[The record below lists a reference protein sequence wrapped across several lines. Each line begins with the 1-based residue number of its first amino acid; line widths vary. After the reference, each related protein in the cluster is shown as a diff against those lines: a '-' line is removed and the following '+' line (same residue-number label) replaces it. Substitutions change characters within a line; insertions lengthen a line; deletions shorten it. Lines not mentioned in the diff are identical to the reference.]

1 MSHFLQDLRYAFR
14 MLAKSPG
21 FTLVAVL
28 TLALGIGANT
38 AIFSVVNAV
47 LLRPLPY
54 PEPNRLVFLGEWS
67 EQIPEMSISMANFN
81 DWRNQNKVFESM
93 VAYQNDNVVLTG
105 RGEPERLRLRRI
117 TAGFFPTLRVKP
129 ILGRELTPEDDKVG
143 AARVVLLGKGFWE
156 RRFGK
161 DPSIVGQQLVLD
173 AEPFTIIGVLPA
185 QLHGSVRQ
193 TDVFTSLW
201 RLEDQLGG
209 EANRGNHP
217 GIYAYARLK
226 PGVSV
231 LQALGEMKG
240 VAQHL
245 DELHP
250 ESNGKDSVTLKPL
263 LDAIVEDVRS
273 PLLVLSFAVGFV
285 LLIACANIA
294 NLLLARATERHRE
307 LAVRVALGA
316 TRGRL
321 VRQML
326 TESVL
331 LSLAGGILGLF
342 MAVWITAALV
352 SATPRGVPRMDEA
365 SADLRVLSFT
375 LGLSLATGI
384 FFGIFPALQASRAEV
399 NATLQEGGRTGTA
412 GSKRTHLR
420 DFLVAAEVAISLMLL
435 VGAGLVT
442 KSLWRVLEA
451 DGGIDPANV
460 LTARFATPDA
470 KYETE
475 VKRRAFVAQLVAKV
489 QSLPGVQSAGFKNPL
504 LGGWQSAYSIDGRPA
519 PKPGQYPSTDM
530 GRVTPDAMRAMGMRL
545 LRGRFFDDHDN
556 EKSQLVCIIDETFAK
571 QEFPNEEPLGKRL
584 ANGGPPAPGKQPD
597 WMTIVGVV
605 AHVKNYG
612 VDQASRFETYIS
624 QAQRP
629 AGGGNIVVRSTGDP
643 AALTSGI
650 RAAVRSLDP
659 DVPLYDVR
667 SMEDIVS
674 ENTASRRL
682 SVVLIG
688 SFAVLALVL
697 AGVGVYGVM
706 AYVVTQRRHEIG
718 IRMALGANQKN
729 ILEMVLRQGL
739 RLALVGIAGGL
750 AGALALT
757 RFLSSMLFQVSALDL
772 ETFAL
777 GAIGLGLVLLLAC
790 CLPARRATHVD
801 PLVAL
806 RYE

>member
-1 MSHFLQDLRYAFR
+1 M
-14 MLAKSPG
+14 KS
-21 FTLVAVL
+21 
-28 TLALGIGANT
+28 I
-38 AIFSVVNAV
+38 
-47 LLRPLPY
+47 
-54 PEPNRLVFLGEWS
+54 
-67 EQIPEMSISMANFN
+67 
-81 DWRNQNKVFESM
+81 
-93 VAYQNDNVVLTG
+93 
-105 RGEPERLRLRRI
+105 
-117 TAGFFPTLRVKP
+117 
-129 ILGRELTPEDDKVG
+129 
-143 AARVVLLGKGFWE
+143 
-156 RRFGK
+156 
-161 DPSIVGQQLVLD
+161 
-173 AEPFTIIGVLPA
+173 
-185 QLHGSVRQ
+185 
-193 TDVFTSLW
+193 
-201 RLEDQLGG
+201 
-209 EANRGNHP
+209 
-217 GIYAYARLK
+217 
-226 PGVSV
+226 
-231 LQALGEMKG
+231 
-240 VAQHL
+240 AQHL
-245 DELHP
+245 DELYP
-250 ESNGKDSVTLKPL
+250 ASNGKDSVTLKPL

-321 VRQML
+321 IRQML

-342 MAVWITAALV
+342 MAAWVTAVLV
-352 SATPRGVPRMDEA
+352 HATPRGVPRMDEA
-365 SADLRVLSFT
+365 SADMSVLFFT

-384 FFGIFPALQASRAEV
+384 FFGIFPALQATRAEV

-412 GSKRTHLR
+412 GSKRAHLR

-435 VGAGLVT
+435 VGAGLMT
-442 KSLWRVLEA
+442 KSLMRVLEA
-451 DGGIDPANV
+451 DGGIDATNV
-460 LTARFATPDA
+460 LTARFATPEA
-470 KYETE
+470 KYETD
-475 VKRRAFVAQLVAKV
+475 VKRRTFVAQLVARV
-489 QSLPGVQSAGFKNPL
+489 QSLSGVQFAGFKSPL
-504 LGGWQSAYSIDGRPA
+504 LGGSQTAYVIDGRPA

-530 GRVTPDAMRAMGMRL
+530 GRVTPRAMRAMGMRL
-545 LRGRFFDDHDN
+545 LRGRFFDEHDN
-556 EKSQLVCIIDETFAK
+556 EKSQLVCIIDETLAK
-571 QEFPNEEPLGKRL
+571 QEFVNEEPLGKRL
-584 ANGGPPAPGKQPD
+584 SIGGPPAPGKQPA

-612 VDQASRFETYIS
+612 VDQASRVETYIP
-624 QAQRP
+624 QAQMP
-629 AGGGNIVVRSTGDP
+629 AAGGTIVVRSAGDS

-650 RAAVRSLDP
+650 RAAVGSLDP

-682 SVVLIG
+682 SVALIG

-697 AGVGVYGVM
+697 AGVGIYGVM

-718 IRMALGANQKN
+718 IRMALGANQRN

-739 RLALVGIAGGL
+739 RLAVLGIAGGL
-750 AGALALT
+750 AGALTLT
-757 RFLSSMLFQVSALDL
+757 HFLSSMLFHVSALDV

-790 CLPARRATHVD
+790 CLPARRATRVD

>member
-1 MSHFLQDLRYAFR
+1 MTNFLQDLRYALR
-14 MLAKSPG
+14 MLARSPA
-21 FTLVAVL
+21 FTLVAIL

-54 PEPNRLVFLGEWS
+54 PESNRLVFLGEWS
-67 EQIPEMSISMANFN
+67 EQVPEMSISMANFN

-143 AARVVLLGKGFWE
+143 AARVVLLGEGFWE
-156 RRFGK
+156 RRFGR
-161 DPSIVGQQLVLD
+161 DSSIVSQQLVLD
-173 AEPFTIIGVLPA
+173 AEPFTIIGVLPSK
-185 QLHGSVRQ
+185 LHGSLRQ
-193 TDVFTSLW
+193 TDIFASLW

-226 PGVSV
+226 PSVSV
-231 LQALGEMKG
+231 SQALGEMQG
-240 VAQHL
+240 IAQHL

-250 ESNGKDSVTLKPL
+250 ASNGKDSVTLRPL

-321 VRQML
+321 IRQML

-331 LSLAGGILGLF
+331 LSLAGGILGLIL
-342 MAVWITAALV
+342 AVWITAALV
-352 SATPRGVPRMDEA
+352 HATPRGVPRMDEA
-365 SADLRVLSFT
+365 SADMSVLFFT

-384 FFGIFPALQASRAEV
+384 FFGIFPALQATRAEV

-435 VGAGLVT
+435 VGAGLMT
-442 KSLWRVLEA
+442 KSLMRVLEA
-451 DGGIDPANV
+451 DGGIDSTNV
-460 LTARFATPDA
+460 LTARFATPEA
-470 KYETE
+470 KYETD
-475 VKRRAFVAQLVAKV
+475 VKRRAFVAELVAKV
-489 QSLPGVQSAGFKNPL
+489 QSLSGVQFAGFKSPL
-504 LGGWQSAYSIDGRPA
+504 LGGSQTAYVIDGRPM

-545 LRGRFFDDHDN
+545 LRGRFFDEHDN
-556 EKSQLVCIIDETFAK
+556 EKSQLVCIIDETLAK
-571 QEFPNEEPLGKRL
+571 QEFVNEEPLGKRL
-584 ANGGPPAPGKQPD
+584 SFGGPPVPGKQPA

-612 VDQASRFETYIS
+612 VDQASRVETYIP
-624 QAQRP
+624 QAQMP
-629 AGGGNIVVRSTGDP
+629 AGGGTIVVRSAGDP

-650 RAAVRSLDP
+650 RAAVGSLDP

-667 SMEDIVS
+667 SMDDIVS

-718 IRMALGANQKN
+718 IRMALGANQRN

-739 RLALVGIAGGL
+739 RLAVLGIAGGL

-757 RFLSSMLFQVSALDL
+757 HFLSSMLFHVSALDVQ
-772 ETFAL
+772 TFAL
-777 GAIGLGLVLLLAC
+777 GALGLSLVLLLAC
-790 CLPARRATHVD
+790 CLPARRATRVD